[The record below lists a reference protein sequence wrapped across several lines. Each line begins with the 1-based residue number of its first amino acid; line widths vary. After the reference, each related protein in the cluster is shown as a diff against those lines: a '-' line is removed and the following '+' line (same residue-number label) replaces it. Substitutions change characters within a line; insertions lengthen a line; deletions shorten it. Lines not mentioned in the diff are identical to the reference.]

1 MNALKPETRR
11 MNVSLPEP
19 KQPLRVCSGSNSNP
33 ITEDETVPLP
43 KMTKYL
49 NAATFGVLL
58 LTDAALPAWATTS
71 NRQEEVFQGVARD
84 ERGEIA
90 YTEEHRMIYQDGRP
104 QRNETRYRD
113 AQGQEI
119 AVLKSNF
126 TTHPYV
132 PSYSFEDRR
141 FGRQD
146 GTFVDGAWV
155 KIYGRTDQNAPV
167 QQERVRLEEN
177 MVTGQGLHMYLRDHL
192 DQLSR
197 GDAIQQ
203 VRFLVPLEGRD
214 FVFRI
219 RRLDTPSEPQTVGF
233 NIEADSWLLR
243 LVAPKLEV
251 RYDRETRRLLS
262 YRGASN
268 LLNADQGV
276 QNVTITYRYP
286 S

>member
-1 MNALKPETRR
+1 MHD
-11 MNVSLPEP
+11 S
-19 KQPLRVCSGSNSNP
+19 S
-33 ITEDETVPLP
+33 EDETVTLP
-43 KMTKYL
+43 QMTKYL
-49 NAATFGVLL
+49 NAATFGILL
-58 LTDAALPAWATTS
+58 LADAALPAWAMTS
-71 NRQEEVFQGVARD
+71 NRQEEVFQGIARN
-84 ERGEIA
+84 ERGDIA
-90 YTEEHRMIYQDGRP
+90 YIEEHRMIYENGRP

-119 AVLKSNF
+119 AVLNSNF

-132 PSYSFEDRR
+132 PSYAFEDRR

-192 DQLSR
+192 EQLSKS
-197 GDAIQQ
+197 DETQQ

-214 FVFRI
+214 FMFRI
-219 RRLDTPSEPQTVGF
+219 RRLDTPGEPGTVGF

-251 RYDRETRRLLS
+251 RYDRATRRLLS

-276 QNVTITYRYP
+276 QNVIITYRYP

>member
-1 MNALKPETRR
+1 MTFPR
-11 MNVSLPEP
+11 
-19 KQPLRVCSGSNSNP
+19 
-33 ITEDETVPLP
+33 
-43 KMTKYL
+43 MTKYL

-58 LTDAALPAWATTS
+58 LADAALPAWAATS
-71 NRQEEVFQGVARD
+71 TRQEEVFHGIARD
-84 ERGEIA
+84 DRGEIA
-90 YTEEHRMIYQDGRP
+90 YTEEHRMIYENGRP

-113 AQGQEI
+113 AKGDEI

-146 GTFVDGAWV
+146 GTFVDGNWV
-155 KIYGRTDQNAPV
+155 KIYGRADQNAPV
-167 QQERVRLEEN
+167 QQDQIRLEN
-177 MVTGQGLHMYLRDHL
+177 DMVTGQGLHVYLRDHL
-192 DQLSR
+192 DELAE
-197 GDAIQQ
+197 GDAIRQ

-219 RRLDTPSEPQTVGF
+219 RRLNAPGAPGVAAF

-243 LVAPKLEV
+243 LFAPTLEV
-251 RYDRETRRLLS
+251 RYDRATRRLLS

-268 LLNADQGV
+268 LLGADRNV
-276 QNVTITYRYP
+276 QNVTITYRY
-286 S
+286 SS